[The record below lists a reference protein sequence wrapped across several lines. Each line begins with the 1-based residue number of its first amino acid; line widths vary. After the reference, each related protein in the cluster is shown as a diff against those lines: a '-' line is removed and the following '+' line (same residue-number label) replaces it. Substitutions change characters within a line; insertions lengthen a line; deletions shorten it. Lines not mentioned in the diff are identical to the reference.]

1 MRNFIAGNLRQ
12 CRLFTKTWKGG
23 VHGRGNLP
31 TRGLSTNRGLSTT
44 RGEEKYGHRLVS
56 CEEGGST
63 PNEKQNQGGNL
74 RANENTSHNDGH
86 STAHYDSRNDHP
98 DATSTSDFI
107 HVRKQRDFLQKI
119 DEDDCAQ
126 QEHSTVRIFKQRDA
140 EADSDFLPCNDKYN
154 KLVTRYNEQKG
165 LAKGGSKTKKSL
177 RFGQNALP
185 LQDEEKSLWEI
196 LKEKE
201 DYLRNK
207 KKLKNYQK
215 ELDHKMSREYQKVK
229 KEEQY
234 MHSTTGGES
243 TGVRNRGGRRG
254 PLFDAGSP
262 PHDDIDRFLSGDEA
276 YTNEIKSY
284 DEIYTESA
292 LHGGEAK
299 RRGATGKE
307 GKEGKEDLEGEEDL
321 ENHSIGAQ
329 EDEAVQQDTNELN
342 INKMIHEDLTQSTLS
357 CDMNARYAELRRKKV
372 VSEFLVDDLDAK
384 GEANSAASGRDSLF
398 VNEVEDITARRCIGE
413 IASGG
418 GYQLGKD
425 RQKEDPCTA
434 THNNQVGTQRPPSEC
449 TIEVTPAQDVER
461 LSGQSLSTI
470 IDGNIDNLIIQ
481 REIKKEKTAMG
492 IMAVL
497 YNNLHSCD
505 NINLS
510 SAIMKISKVMDSYQK
525 ESVTK
530 NYMYLNVLKRI
541 NEKLSSFEMS
551 NLVQIFYAFVKMEQF
566 PYFFNDVINYMS
578 VKLKE
583 AEPKHVC
590 SILYTLSNIL
600 VETNESRIFKMKVI
614 DMVKSDM
621 LTKSTN
627 LHLNDVISLLTSLS
641 KLKYKE
647 VNTYYELSKRIEENV
662 DQLNMKNVS
671 NILWAFSHINYTS
684 KLVKKLKKIVEKDIH
699 KADHLDLVNIVYS
712 LTKLN
717 EYDEYLYMD
726 IFYNA
731 INVYLHHMS
740 VKNLCIL
747 LWSYTYVNAHKPDLY
762 INILTKLNENV
773 KQISTKDIVSILTCL
788 SRIQFSYKYKHLFS
802 FLKNKVVKN
811 LYAFT
816 PLQITNVMYHSSFL
830 EIYDHKF
837 YYLLVQQIYQIR
849 HLLYLENLTLILY
862 ALKNVCYLNVHH
874 VDVFKLITHIL
885 QNVKRKYKLLCGED
899 CINIMLIINDLAKY
913 AQQGYLVCASP
924 PVGST
929 DREVPS
935 PMVGPS
941 FLIPPHGG
949 TSSPKSYIDIFDENV
964 NLTELPPS
972 LMSNNEEE
980 VYLPHISDLLYEQI
994 KLRLHNFWQLSIKDV
1009 NNLLI
1014 IMRDKHMHDD
1024 VILNMIMRQIIPIL
1038 SKSTNM
1044 EFLIFLSNITASR
1057 YMKFVALTHM
1067 SRRPKLIALFKKKI
1081 NSITSG
1087 ILNSYQWEE
1096 EADSYGSPLNGADSY
1111 GSPLNGANSY
1121 GPPLNGADSYGSPLN
1136 GADSFGSPL
1145 NGADASDPL
1154 NQRTLLTMRGEALG
1168 GDSIPSLGDDPIV
1181 QARESVKCN
1190 ALQARGNINGIV
1202 HQSGENTNGSAL
1214 QAGEAPNGVASKMES
1229 TPTGYISRSPS
1240 TVVDLNSCIAL
1251 CYACFN
1257 IHYEDDN
1264 ILKLYD
1270 LLEHMIVQE
1279 KRPISSFMLINFVY
1293 ILALTNNKMALVR
1306 KLSQEYMHH
1315 RYASDLEKSPKER
1328 ESLQS
1333 PLTICRDEQDGCDP
1347 SSMNQSL
1354 RTSQHHNTKTSF
1366 NLFYEE
1372 NDKLRT
1378 YLQKGDEEACLLLLK
1393 LAYINT
1399 LINKYHYLYH
1409 LLSEISSYSDQI
1421 YTHEF
1426 IMLAKQVC
1434 YHVYNFVDFFSRDKE
1449 AKYLWNKVAP
1459 NVYINENHI
1468 YLDLD
1473 YEPSAVNMRI
1483 TAVERD
1489 MNISTHRMEN
1499 TAQVSEPQQNRKIA
1513 KSFDNNLNIAKFF
1526 YHVLNYNMDDVS
1538 IRNANC
1544 ASSREERKKIKM
1556 FHFDHVICDIL
1567 NFLNVQY
1574 KGSYTHENIYK
1585 VCCSFPYERHL
1596 IDLMS
1601 YEDVLYPSHR
1611 PLLSAELRQKQLA
1624 LKGWTV
1630 HAINFRDLYNSVK
1643 DKNVICYIF
1652 NIVKKIKKDLKE
1664 LPDDEK
1670 KLEEKNFWENLQYAN
1685 I

>member
-1 MRNFIAGNLRQ
+1 MNMKNFIAGNLSR
-12 CRLFTKTWKGG
+12 CKLFTRTWRGG
-23 VHGRGNLP
+23 VHRRGNL
-31 TRGLSTNRGLSTT
+31 ST
-44 RGEEKYGHRLVS
+44 RGEEKYGDRVVS
-56 CEEGGST
+56 ST
-63 PNEKQNQGGNL
+63 PNRKQNQGEKFI
-74 RANENTSHNDGH
+74 ADEKIEHKDGER
-86 STAHYDSRNDHP
+86 TAPYKMRNDTP
-98 DATSTSDFI
+98 DGISTSDSI
-107 HVRKQRDFLQKI
+107 HVRKQRDFLKKI
-119 DEDDCAQ
+119 DEDDCTH
-126 QEHSTVRIFKQRDA
+126 EDHSTVRIFKPRDA
-140 EADSDFLPCNDKYN
+140 EAESNFLPCNDKYN
-154 KLVTRYNEQKG
+154 QLVKKYNEQKG
-165 LAKGGSKTKKSL
+165 MAKGGSKTKKSL
-177 RFGQNALP
+177 RFGQTALP
-185 LQDEEKSLWEI
+185 LEDEEKSLWEI

-207 KKLKNYQK
+207 KKMKNYQK
-215 ELDHKMSREYQKVK
+215 DLDQKMNREYHKVK

-234 MHSTTGGES
+234 MNSSGGTE
-243 TGVRNRGGRRG
+243 NRGKHNRSGRKV
-254 PLFDAGSP
+254 PPTNPISP
-262 PHDDIDRFLSGDEA
+262 SHDDIDRFLSGDQD

-284 DEIYTESA
+284 DEIYRESS
-292 LHGGEAK
+292 LNRREEKRMDTHEKMEKGENN
-299 RRGATGKE
+299 
-307 GKEGKEDLEGEEDL
+307 L
-321 ENHSIGAQ
+321 GAQ
-329 EDEAVQQDTNELN
+329 EDDAVQEDTNELN
-342 INKMIHEDLTQSTLS
+342 INKMIHEDLTENTLP
-357 CDMNARYAELRRKKV
+357 CDLNERYAELRKKKV
-372 VSEFLVDDLDAK
+372 VSEFLVDDLDSKA
-384 GEANSAASGRDSLF
+384 ETYCAASGKNSLF
-398 VNEVEDITARRCIGE
+398 VNEVEDISARRCIGE
-413 IASGG
+413 ITKGDII
-418 GYQLGKD
+418 YQGGKD
-425 RQKEDPCTA
+425 QRD
-434 THNNQVGTQRPPSEC
+434 NQVEKKSYSNEC
-449 TIEVTPAQDVER
+449 TVEVTPADALEK
-461 LSGQSLSTI
+461 LTGQSLSTI

-492 IMAVL
+492 IITVL
-497 YNNLHSCD
+497 YNNLQTCD

-510 SAIMKISKVMDSYQK
+510 SALIKMSKMMDSYQK
-525 ESVTK
+525 GSVTK
-530 NYMYLNVLKRI
+530 NYMYLNVLKKI
-541 NEKLSSFEMS
+541 DEKLGTFEMS
-551 NLVQIFYAFVKMEQF
+551 NLVQIFYAFVKIEHF
-566 PYFFNDVINYMS
+566 PYFFNDIINNMT
-578 VKLKE
+578 VKLKD

-600 VETNESRIFKMKVI
+600 LETNESRMFKMKVI
-614 DMVKSDM
+614 DLVKSDM
-621 LTKSTN
+621 LTTSTN

-641 KLKYKE
+641 KLKFKD

-671 NILWAFSHINYTS
+671 NILWAFSHINYTC
-684 KLVKKLKKIVEKDIH
+684 KLVKKLKKIVEKDIN

-717 EYDEYLYMD
+717 EYDEHLYMD

-740 VKNLCIL
+740 VKNLCIV

-811 LYAFT
+811 LYAFS

-830 EIYDHKF
+830 EIHDHKF
-837 YYLLVQQIYQIR
+837 YYLLVQQVFQIR
-849 HLLYLENLTLILY
+849 HLLYLENLVLILY

-874 VDVFKLITHIL
+874 MDIFRLIAHIL

-899 CINIMLIINDLAKY
+899 CVNIMLIINDLAKY
-913 AQQGYLVCASP
+913 SQQGYLVCASP
-924 PVGST
+924 QAGNAAT
-929 DREVPS
+929 EIAS
-935 PMVGPS
+935 PMLGPS
-941 FLIPPHGG
+941 SLITPQTVTP
-949 TSSPKSYIDIFDENV
+949 SSKGYIDIFDDNV
-964 NLTELPPS
+964 NLTDLPPS

-994 KLRLHNFWQLSIKDV
+994 KLRLHKFWQLSIKDV

-1014 IMRDKHMHDD
+1014 IMRDKRMHDD

-1067 SRRPKLIALFKKKI
+1067 SRRPKLIGLFKKKI

-1087 ILNSYQWEE
+1087 ILNSYQQEE
-1096 EADSYGSPLNGADSY
+1096 D
-1111 GSPLNGANSY
+1111 
-1121 GPPLNGADSYGSPLN
+1121 
-1136 GADSFGSPL
+1136 ADSFVSPQ
-1145 NGADASDPL
+1145 NVVDGSDPH
-1154 NQRTLLTMRGEALG
+1154 NERTLLTMRCEALS
-1168 GDSIPSLGDDPIV
+1168 GDNMPTMGDDAMV
-1181 QARESVKCN
+1181 QAGK
-1190 ALQARGNINGIV
+1190 NINGNGQQTV
-1202 HQSGENTNGSAL
+1202 DSTN
-1214 QAGEAPNGVASKMES
+1214 EIASKMAN
-1229 TPTGYISRSPS
+1229 TPTGYISHNPK
-1240 TVVDLNSCIAL
+1240 TVVDLNSCVAL

-1264 ILKLYD
+1264 VLKLYD
-1270 LLEHMIVQE
+1270 LVEHMIIE
-1279 KRPISSFMLINFVY
+1279 ERRPISSFMLINFIY

-1315 RYASDLEKSPKER
+1315 RYAGDLEKNSE
-1328 ESLQS
+1328 EWASLQN
-1333 PLTICRDEQDGCDP
+1333 PLTIGREGQDQYDH
-1347 SSMNQSL
+1347 SRMMNKSV
-1354 RTSQHHNTKTSF
+1354 RTPQHHNIKTSF

-1372 NDKLRT
+1372 NDKLRS
-1378 YLQKGDEEACLLLLK
+1378 YLQKGDEEASFLLLK
-1393 LAYINT
+1393 MAYVNILINT
-1399 LINKYHYLYH
+1399 YHYLYQI
-1409 LLSEISSYSDQI
+1409 LCEISTYSDEI

-1426 IMLAKQVC
+1426 FMLAKQVC
-1434 YHVYNFVDFFSRDKE
+1434 YHVYNFLDFFSRDKE

-1459 NVYINENHI
+1459 NVYINENNI

-1473 YEPSAVNMRI
+1473 YEPSPVNLQI
-1483 TAVERD
+1483 TSVQSDTTMSAHRVE
-1489 MNISTHRMEN
+1489 H
-1499 TAQVSEPQQNRKIA
+1499 TAQISEQAQNHKIG

-1538 IRNANC
+1538 FRNANS

-1611 PLLSAELRQKQLA
+1611 PLLSADLRQKQLA

-1652 NIVKKIKKDLKE
+1652 NIVKKIKKDLNE

-1670 KLEEKNFWENLQYAN
+1670 KLEEKNFWDNLQYAN
-1685 I
+1685 M

>member
-1 MRNFIAGNLRQ
+1 MRNFIAANISR
-12 CRLFTKTWKGG
+12 CRLFRTTCRGG
-23 VHGRGNLP
+23 VDRRGNRS
-31 TRGLSTNRGLSTT
+31 TRGFASI
-44 RGEEKYGHRLVS
+44 RGEEKYRDRLVS

-63 PNEKQNQGGNL
+63 PKEKQNHGGNFI
-74 RANENTSHNDGH
+74 ADEDTTQNDEHNK
-86 STAHYDSRNDHP
+86 AHYAAGNDP
-98 DATSTSDFI
+98 LDATSTSDSL
-107 HVRKQRDFLQKI
+107 HLQKQRDFLHKI
-119 DEDDCAQ
+119 DEEDFAP

-154 KLVTRYNEQKG
+154 NLVKKYNEQKE

-177 RFGQNALP
+177 RFGQTGLP
-185 LQDEEKSLWEI
+185 LQDDERSLWEI

-207 KKLKNYQK
+207 KKMKNYQK

-229 KEEQY
+229 KEEEY
-234 MHSTTGGES
+234 MHSVGGGAS
-243 TGVRNRGGRRG
+243 NGNSGNSRVHNRGGRRG
-254 PLFDAGSP
+254 PLSDPISS

-284 DEIYTESA
+284 DEIYTDSP
-292 LHGGEAK
+292 LHRGKAK
-299 RRGATGKE
+299 RRGITD
-307 GKEGKEDLEGEEDL
+307 KEDKEDKKHKEDEEDKEDKRDKEHHNL
-321 ENHSIGAQ
+321 GAQ
-329 EDEAVQQDTNELN
+329 EDEVAQQDTNELN
-342 INKMIHEDLTQSTLS
+342 INKMIHEDLTRSALS
-357 CDMNARYAELRRKKV
+357 CDLNARYAELRKKKV
-372 VSEFLVDDLDAK
+372 VSEFLVDDLDVK
-384 GEANSAASGRDSLF
+384 GEGDSAASGRDSLF

-413 IASGG
+413 ISKGG
-418 GYQLGKD
+418 GYQGEGYQHSEDVLTAG
-425 RQKEDPCTA
+425 QANQAAKEP
-434 THNNQVGTQRPPSEC
+434 PPSDC
-449 TIEVTPAQDVER
+449 TVVVTPADAVER

-492 IMAVL
+492 IMTVL
-497 YNNLHSCD
+497 YNNLHRCD

-510 SAIMKISKVMDSYQK
+510 SAIMKMSKVMDSYQK
-525 ESVTK
+525 GSVTK
-530 NYMYLNVLKRI
+530 NYMYLNVMKRI
-541 NEKLSSFEMS
+541 NEKLPNFEMS
-551 NLVQIFYAFVKMEQF
+551 NLVQIFYAFVKMEHF

-578 VKLKE
+578 VKLNE

-600 VETNESRIFKMKVI
+600 VETNESRTFKMKVI
-614 DMVKSDM
+614 DMVKSDI
-621 LTKSTN
+621 LAKGTN
-627 LHLNDVISLLTSLS
+627 LHLNDAISLLTSLS

-684 KLVKKLKKIVEKDIH
+684 NLVKRLKKIVERDIH

-740 VKNLCIL
+740 VKNLCII
-747 LWSYTYVNAHKPDLY
+747 LWSYTYVNADKPDLY

-811 LYAFT
+811 LYAFS

-837 YYLLVQQIYQIR
+837 YYLLVQQIFQIR

-874 VDVFKLITHIL
+874 VDVFRLIAHIL

-899 CINIMLIINDLAKY
+899 CVNIMLIINDLAKY
-913 AQQGYLVCASP
+913 AQQGYLVCPSP
-924 PVGST
+924 PTGSAAT
-929 DREVPS
+929 EVPS
-935 PMVGPS
+935 SMLGSS
-941 FLIPPHGG
+941 FLIPPQGE
-949 TSSPKSYIDIFDENV
+949 TASPNRYIDIFDENV
-964 NLTELPPS
+964 NLTGLPPH

-1014 IMRDKHMHDD
+1014 IMRDKRMHDD

-1067 SRRPKLIALFKKKI
+1067 SRRPKLIGLFKKKI

-1087 ILNSYQWEE
+1087 ILNSYEGE
-1096 EADSYGSPLNGADSY
+1096 GEG
-1111 GSPLNGANSY
+1111 
-1121 GPPLNGADSYGSPLN
+1121 
-1136 GADSFGSPL
+1136 DSFGSSL
-1145 NGADASDPL
+1145 NGEDGDDPPE
-1154 NQRTLLTMRGEALG
+1154 QRTLLTMRCEALG
-1168 GDSIPSLGDDPIV
+1168 GDSMPSLGDGDPNIQSGGDV
-1181 QARESVKCN
+1181 NPNAHQGGENVNPN
-1190 ALQARGNINGIV
+1190 ALETGDP
-1202 HQSGENTNGSAL
+1202 
-1214 QAGEAPNGVASKMES
+1214 PNRVESKMES

-1270 LLEHMIVQE
+1270 LVEHMIVQE
-1279 KRPISSFMLINFVY
+1279 KRPICSFMLINFVY
-1293 ILALTNNKMALVR
+1293 ILALTNNKMALVGR
-1306 KLSQEYMHH
+1306 LSREYMHH
-1315 RYASDLEKSPKER
+1315 RYASDLEKRCE
-1328 ESLQS
+1328 ELGSLQS
-1333 PLTICRDEQDGCDP
+1333 SFTILRDERNASNP
-1347 SSMNQSL
+1347 SSRNRFV
-1354 RTSQHHNTKTSF
+1354 RTPQHHNTETSF
-1366 NLFYEE
+1366 NLLYEE
-1372 NDKLRT
+1372 NDKLRS

-1393 LAYINT
+1393 MAYVNI
-1399 LINKYHYLYH
+1399 LINMYHYLYQ
-1409 LLSEISSYSDQI
+1409 LMSEICSYSDEI

-1434 YHVYNFVDFFSRDKE
+1434 YHVYNFVDFFSKDKE
-1449 AKYLWNKVAP
+1449 AKYVWNKVAP
-1459 NVYINENHI
+1459 NVYINENSI

-1473 YEPSAVNMRI
+1473 YEPSAVNVQI
-1483 TAVERD
+1483 TPLQRD
-1489 MNISTHRMEN
+1489 RKLDTHRMEQ
-1499 TAQVSEPQQNRKIA
+1499 TAQASAPPQNPKIA
-1513 KSFDNNLNIAKFF
+1513 KSFDNNLKISKFF
-1526 YHVLNYNMDDVS
+1526 YHVLNYNVDDVS

-1567 NFLNVQY
+1567 KFLNVQY

-1652 NIVKKIKKDLKE
+1652 NIVKKIKNDLKE

>member
-1 MRNFIAGNLRQ
+1 MRNFIADNLIR
-12 CRLFTKTWKGG
+12 CTLLTRTWRGG
-23 VHGRGNLP
+23 VHRRGNL
-31 TRGLSTNRGLSTT
+31 STLG
-44 RGEEKYGHRLVS
+44 GKKYVDRLVS
-56 CEEGGST
+56 YEEGNC
-63 PNEKQNQGGNL
+63 PPKEKQNEGDKFSVDGTN
-74 RANENTSHNDGH
+74 GH
-86 STAHYDSRNDHP
+86 STALYDAHKDRH
-98 DATSTSDFI
+98 DATSDATADVASESV
-107 HVRKQRDFLQKI
+107 HVRKQKDFLQKI
-119 DEDDCAQ
+119 DEDDCSQ

-154 KLVTRYNEQKG
+154 KLVKRYNEQKG

-177 RFGQNALP
+177 RFGQTALP

-207 KKLKNYQK
+207 KKMKNYQK
-215 ELDHKMSREYQKVK
+215 ELDYKMDREYQKVK
-229 KEEQY
+229 KEDQY
-234 MHSTTGGES
+234 MNSARDGASSAGHNKGQ
-243 TGVRNRGGRRG
+243 RRG
-254 PLFDAGSP
+254 AVSDKVSS
-262 PHDDIDRFLSGDEA
+262 PHDDIDQFLSGDET

-284 DEIYTESA
+284 DEIYTESP
-292 LHGGEAK
+292 LHRGEVK
-299 RRGATGKE
+299 GSGATDKG
-307 GKEGKEDLEGEEDL
+307 DH
-321 ENHSIGAQ
+321 NIVAQ
-329 EDEAVQQDTNELN
+329 EEEAVKEDTNELN
-342 INKMIHEDLTQSTLS
+342 INKLIHEDLTESALS
-357 CDMNARYAELRRKKV
+357 CDLNVRYAELRRKKM
-372 VSEFLVDDLDAK
+372 VSEFLVDDLEEK
-384 GEANSAASGRDSLF
+384 GEADSAASAKDSLF

-413 IASGG
+413 ITKGS
-418 GYQLGKD
+418 GYQMVD
-425 RQKEDPCTA
+425 NQQTEDACIGQRG
-434 THNNQVGTQRPPSEC
+434 NQVEKQPHRSES
-449 TIEVTPAQDVER
+449 IVEVTPADNVQQ
-461 LSGQSLSTI
+461 LSGHSLSTI

-492 IMAVL
+492 ILTVL
-497 YNNLHSCD
+497 YNNLNTCD

-510 SAIMKISKVMDSYQK
+510 SAIMKMSKLMDSYQRG
-525 ESVTK
+525 SITK
-530 NYMYLNVLKRI
+530 NYMYLNVMKRI
-541 NEKLSSFEMS
+541 NDKLGRFDIS
-551 NLVQIFYAFVKMEQF
+551 NLAQIFYAFVKIEHF

-578 VKLKE
+578 VKLKD

-614 DMVKSDM
+614 DMVKSHM
-621 LTKSTN
+621 LVTSTS

-641 KLKYKE
+641 KLKYKD

-662 DQLNMKNVS
+662 DQLNMRNVS

-684 KLVKKLKKIVEKDIH
+684 KLVKKLKKIVERDIH

-740 VKNLCIL
+740 VKNLCII

-762 INILTKLNENV
+762 ISILTKLNENV
-773 KQISTKDIVSILTCL
+773 KQITTKDIVSILTCL

-811 LYAFT
+811 LYAFS

-849 HLLYLENLTLILY
+849 HLLYLENLVLILY

-874 VDVFKLITHIL
+874 VDVFRLIAHIL
-885 QNVKRKYKLLCGED
+885 QNVKKKYKLLCGED
-899 CINIMLIINDLAKY
+899 CVNIMLIINDLAKY
-913 AQQGYLVCASP
+913 TQQGYLVCASP
-924 PVGST
+924 PPGST
-929 DREVPS
+929 ATELSS
-935 PMVGPS
+935 PMLGPS
-941 FLIPPHGG
+941 
-949 TSSPKSYIDIFDENV
+949 SSISHSAGEMSSSNHYIDIFDDNV

-980 VYLPHISDLLYEQI
+980 VYLPHINDLLYEQI

-1014 IMRDKHMHDD
+1014 IMRDKRMHDD

-1067 SRRPKLIALFKKKI
+1067 SRRPKLISLFKKKI

-1087 ILNSYQWEE
+1087 ILNSYEQEE
-1096 EADSYGSPLNGADSY
+1096 EGESFDSPLNRVD
-1111 GSPLNGANSY
+1111 GS
-1121 GPPLNGADSYGSPLN
+1121 
-1136 GADSFGSPL
+1136 
-1145 NGADASDPL
+1145 DAPE
-1154 NQRTLLTMRGEALG
+1154 QRPLLTMRCG
-1168 GDSIPSLGDDPIV
+1168 SIDVDTVPSLGDDSIV
-1181 QARESVKCN
+1181 
-1190 ALQARGNINGIV
+1190 
-1202 HQSGENTNGSAL
+1202 
-1214 QAGEAPNGVASKMES
+1214 QAGEAENGMTSTMASM
-1229 TPTGYISRSPS
+1229 PTGYISRNPS

-1270 LLEHMIVQE
+1270 LVEHMIVQE

-1293 ILALTNNKMALVR
+1293 ILALTNNKMNLVR

-1315 RYASDLEKSPKER
+1315 RYASDLEKSCDGWG
-1328 ESLQS
+1328 SLQN
-1333 PLTICRDEQDGCDP
+1333 PLTIRQDEQDECDP

-1354 RTSQHHNTKTSF
+1354 STPQHHSTKTSF

-1372 NDKLRT
+1372 NDKLRS
-1378 YLQKGDEEACLLLLK
+1378 YLQKGGEEASLLLLK
-1393 LAYINT
+1393 LAYVNILINT
-1399 LINKYHYLYH
+1399 YHYLYP
-1409 LLSEISSYSDQI
+1409 LLSEICSYSDEI

-1426 IMLAKQVC
+1426 VILAKQVC
-1434 YHVYNFVDFFSRDKE
+1434 YHVYNFVNFFSRDKE
-1449 AKYLWNKVAP
+1449 AKYVWNKVAP
-1459 NVYINENHI
+1459 NVYINENNI

-1473 YEPSAVNMRI
+1473 YEASPVNVNI
-1483 TAVERD
+1483 TDEERD
-1489 MNISTHRMEN
+1489 RNVFVHRIEH
-1499 TAQVSEPQQNRKIA
+1499 TGQASAPAPQNHKIA
-1513 KSFDNNLNIAKFF
+1513 KSFDNNLKIAKFF

-1538 IRNANC
+1538 IRNANS

-1652 NIVKKIKKDLKE
+1652 SIVKKIKKDLKE

-1670 KLEEKNFWENLQYAN
+1670 KLEEKNFWDNLQYAN
-1685 I
+1685 M

>member
-1 MRNFIAGNLRQ
+1 MRNFIVGNLTR
-12 CRLFTKTWKGG
+12 CRLFTRTWRGG
-23 VHGRGNLP
+23 VHRRGNVS
-31 TRGLSTNRGLSTT
+31 TRV
-44 RGEEKYGHRLVS
+44 EEEYVDRLVS
-56 CEEGGST
+56 CT
-63 PNEKQNQGGNL
+63 PNGKQNQGDNFI
-74 RANENTSHNDGH
+74 ADEKTTHNDGH
-86 STAHYDSRNDHP
+86 STAHYDTRNDP
-98 DATSTSDFI
+98 PEATSTSDSI

-119 DEDDCAQ
+119 DENDCAQ
-126 QEHSTVRIFKQRDA
+126 EEHSTVRIFKQRDA

-154 KLVTRYNEQKG
+154 KLVKRYNEQKG
-165 LAKGGSKTKKSL
+165 LAKGGSKTKKSF
-177 RFGQNALP
+177 RFGQSALP
-185 LQDEEKSLWEI
+185 PQDDERSLWEI

-207 KKLKNYQK
+207 KKMKNYQK
-215 ELDHKMSREYQKVK
+215 ELDQKMSREYHKVK

-234 MHSTTGGES
+234 MNSAGGNAS
-243 TGVRNRGGRRG
+243 NRVHNRGGRR
-254 PLFDAGSP
+254 SP
-262 PHDDIDRFLSGDEA
+262 PSDPISPTHDDIDRFLSGDQD

-284 DEIYTESA
+284 DEIYTESS
-292 LHGGEAK
+292 LHKGEAK
-299 RRGATGKE
+299 RRGASNKE
-307 GKEGKEDLEGEEDL
+307 
-321 ENHSIGAQ
+321 ENDGRENNLAAQ

-342 INKMIHEDLTQSTLS
+342 INNMIHEDLTESTLS
-357 CDMNARYAELRRKKV
+357 CDLNERYAELRKKKV
-372 VSEFLVDDLDAK
+372 VSEFLVDDLDTK
-384 GEANSAASGRDSLF
+384 GEANSAASGKDSLF
-398 VNEVEDITARRCIGE
+398 VNEMEDITARRCIGE
-413 IASGG
+413 ITKGDN
-418 GYQLGKD
+418 YQLGKE
-425 RQKEDPCTA
+425 Q
-434 THNNQVGTQRPPSEC
+434 HNNQVEKKPHHNVC
-449 TIEVTPAQDVER
+449 TVEVTPADGVER

-492 IMAVL
+492 IMTVL
-497 YNNLHSCD
+497 YNNLQTCD

-510 SAIMKISKVMDSYQK
+510 SALMKMSKLMDSYQK
-525 ESVTK
+525 GSVTK
-530 NYMYLNVLKRI
+530 NYMYLNVLKKI
-541 NEKLSSFEMS
+541 DEKLGTFEMS
-551 NLVQIFYAFVKMEQF
+551 NLVQIFYAFVKVEHF

-578 VKLKE
+578 VKLKDAE
-583 AEPKHVC
+583 AKHIC

-600 VETNESRIFKMKVI
+600 VETNESRVFKMKVI
-614 DMVKSDM
+614 DMVKSDL
-621 LTKSTN
+621 LTTSTS

-647 VNTYYELSKRIEENV
+647 VNSYYELSKRIEENV
-662 DQLNMKNVS
+662 DQLTMKNVS

-684 KLVKKLKKIVEKDIH
+684 KLVKKLKKIVERDIH

-726 IFYNA
+726 VFYNA

-773 KQISTKDIVSILTCL
+773 KQITTKDIVSILTCL
-788 SRIQFSYKYKHLFS
+788 SRIQYSYKYKHLFS

-811 LYAFT
+811 LYAFS

-830 EIYDHKF
+830 EIYDHKY
-837 YYLLVQQIYQIR
+837 YYLLVQQIFQIR
-849 HLLYLENLTLILY
+849 HLLYLENLVLILY

-874 VDVFKLITHIL
+874 LDVFRLISHIL
-885 QNVKRKYKLLCGED
+885 HNVKRKYKLLCGED
-899 CINIMLIINDLAKY
+899 CVNIMLIINDLAKY

-924 PVGST
+924 PAGSAT
-929 DREVPS
+929 TEGAS
-935 PMVGPS
+935 PMLDS
-941 FLIPPHGG
+941 SSLISPP
-949 TSSPKSYIDIFDENV
+949 KRYIDIFDDNV
-964 NLTELPPS
+964 KLTDLPPS

-994 KLRLHNFWQLSIKDV
+994 KLRLHKFWQLSIKDV

-1014 IMRDKHMHDD
+1014 IMREKRMHDD

-1067 SRRPKLIALFKKKI
+1067 SRRPKLIGLFKKKI

-1087 ILNSYQWEE
+1087 ILNSYQQEE
-1096 EADSYGSPLNGADSY
+1096 DVDSFASSLNGAD
-1111 GSPLNGANSY
+1111 G
-1121 GPPLNGADSYGSPLN
+1121 
-1136 GADSFGSPL
+1136 
-1145 NGADASDPL
+1145 SDPSD
-1154 NQRTLLTMRGEALG
+1154 QRTLLTMRHEALTQ
-1168 GDSIPSLGDDPIV
+1168 DSVPCLGDHPIV
-1181 QARESVKCN
+1181 QTGESV
-1190 ALQARGNINGIV
+1190 
-1202 HQSGENTNGSAL
+1202 
-1214 QAGEAPNGVASKMES
+1214 NGVAPPMGSI
-1229 TPTGYISRSPS
+1229 PTAYIPHSPS

-1270 LLEHMIVQE
+1270 LVEHMIVQE
-1279 KRPISSFMLINFVY
+1279 KRPISSFMLINFIY
-1293 ILALTNNKMALVR
+1293 ILALTNNKMSLVR

-1315 RYASDLEKSPKER
+1315 RYANDLEKSCEER
-1328 ESLQS
+1328 GSQRNV
-1333 PLTICRDEQDGCDP
+1333 LTKHPDEQDQCDP
-1347 SSMNQSL
+1347 SSMNQPV
-1354 RTSQHHNTKTSF
+1354 RTLQRATAKTSF

-1372 NDKLRT
+1372 NDKLRS
-1378 YLQKGDEEACLLLLK
+1378 YLQKGDEEASLLLLK
-1393 LAYINT
+1393 MAYVNILLNT
-1399 LINKYHYLYH
+1399 YDYLYQ
-1409 LLSEISSYSDQI
+1409 LLTEICTYSDQI

-1426 IMLAKQVC
+1426 VMLAKQVC
-1434 YHVYNFVDFFSRDKE
+1434 YHVYNFVDFFSKDKE
-1449 AKYLWNKVAP
+1449 AKYVFNKVAP
-1459 NVYINENHI
+1459 NVYINENNI

-1473 YEPSAVNMRI
+1473 YEPSPVNLQI
-1483 TAVERD
+1483 TALQSEAN
-1489 MNISTHRMEN
+1489 MAAHRMEH
-1499 TAQVSEPQQNRKIA
+1499 TAQVNAPPQNKKIA

-1526 YHVLNYNMDDVS
+1526 YHILNYNMDDVNM
-1538 IRNANC
+1538 RNDNST
-1544 ASSREERKKIKM
+1544 SSREERKKIKM

-1611 PLLSAELRQKQLA
+1611 PLLSADLRQKQLA

-1652 NIVKKIKKDLKE
+1652 NIVKKIKKDLNE

-1670 KLEEKNFWENLQYAN
+1670 KLEEKNFWDNLQYAN

>member
-1 MRNFIAGNLRQ
+1 MRNFIAGKLNR
-12 CRLFTKTWKGG
+12 CRLFTTTWRGG

-31 TRGLSTNRGLSTT
+31 I
-44 RGEEKYGHRLVS
+44 RGEEKYGDRLTS
-56 CEEGGST
+56 CEEGVSAPKEEQNRRGSFS
-63 PNEKQNQGGNL
+63 
-74 RANENTSHNDGH
+74 ADENIARNIAHEDAHKDTHNDAQN
-86 STAHYDSRNDHP
+86 TACNAID
-98 DATSTSDFI
+98 
-107 HVRKQRDFLQKI
+107 VQKQRDFLHKI
-119 DEDDCAQ
+119 DEDDCAR

-140 EADSDFLPCNDKYN
+140 DADPDFLPCNDKFN
-154 KLVTRYNEQKG
+154 QLVKRYNEQKG
-165 LAKGGSKTKKSL
+165 LAKGGGTKTKKSF
-177 RFGQNALP
+177 RFGQTALP
-185 LQDEEKSLWEI
+185 LQEDEKSLWEI

-207 KKLKNYQK
+207 KKMKNYQK
-215 ELDHKMSREYQKVK
+215 ELDQKMSREYQKVK

-234 MHSTTGGES
+234 VHSAGGGGS
-243 TGVRNRGGRRG
+243 SANGRNSGVHSRSRCGGPRSD
-254 PLFDAGSP
+254 PSSP
-262 PHDDIDRFLSGDEA
+262 HHDDIDRFLSGDEA
-276 YTNEIKSY
+276 YTNDIKSY
-284 DEIYTESA
+284 DEIYAQSP
-292 LHGGEAK
+292 LHGGEAAK
-299 RRGATGKE
+299 GGEEGEAAKE
-307 GKEGKEDLEGEEDL
+307 GIPHRDAE
-321 ENHSIGAQ
+321 
-329 EDEAVQQDTNELN
+329 ELN
-342 INKMIHEDLTQSTLS
+342 INNMIHEDLTRSALA
-357 CDMNARYAELRRKKV
+357 CDLNARYAELRRKKV

-384 GEANSAASGRDSLF
+384 GEAESAASGRDSLF
-398 VNEVEDITARRCIGE
+398 VNEVEDISARRCIGE
-413 IASGG
+413 
-418 GYQLGKD
+418 GYQVGKAP
-425 RQKEDPCTA
+425 RSEEALA
-434 THNNQVGTQRPPSEC
+434 TRRDNQVGRQPPPREGASEGISEYNNDC
-449 TIEVTPAQDVER
+449 TVDHTADHTAAHAAHTDHTAEGVER
-461 LSGQSLSTI
+461 LGGQSLSSI
-470 IDGNIDNLIIQ
+470 IDGNIDNLVIQ
-481 REIKKEKTAMG
+481 REIKREKTAMG
-492 IMAVL
+492 IVTVL

-510 SAIMKISKVMDSYQK
+510 SAIMKMSKLMDSYQK
-525 ESVTK
+525 GTLTK
-530 NYMYLNVLKRI
+530 NYMYLNVLKRV
-541 NEKLSSFEMS
+541 NEKLATFELS
-551 NLVQIFYAFVKMEQF
+551 NLVQIFYAFVKMEHF

-578 VKLKE
+578 VNLKE

-600 VETNESRIFKMKVI
+600 VETNESRTFKMKVI

-621 LTKSTN
+621 LTASTS
-627 LHLNDVISLLTSLS
+627 LPLNDLISLLTSLS

-647 VNTYYELSKRIEENV
+647 VNTYYELSKRIEEHT

-684 KLVKKLKKIVEKDIH
+684 KLVKKLKKIVERDIH
-699 KADHLDLVNIVYS
+699 KCDHLDLVNIVYS

-731 INVYLHHMS
+731 INVYIHHMS

-811 LYAFT
+811 VYAFS

-837 YYLLVQQIYQIR
+837 YYLLVQQIFQIR

-874 VDVFKLITHIL
+874 VDVFRLIAHIL
-885 QNVKRKYKLLCGED
+885 QNVKRKYRLLCGED
-899 CINIMLIINDLAKY
+899 CVNIMLIINDLSKY
-913 AQQGYLVCASP
+913 AQHGYLVCASP
-924 PVGST
+924 ASRSTSRSASGSAAGSAAE
-929 DREVPS
+929 EVAS
-935 PMVGPS
+935 PMLGPPLLTS
-941 FLIPPHGG
+941 PPER
-949 TSSPKSYIDIFDENV
+949 YVDIFDETV
-964 NLTELPPS
+964 NLNELPPA
-972 LMSNNEEE
+972 LMSNEEE

-1014 IMRDKHMHDD
+1014 IMRDKRMHDD

-1067 SRRPKLIALFKKKI
+1067 SRRPKLIALFRKKI

-1087 ILNSYQWEE
+1087 ILNSYEGEE
-1096 EADSYGSPLNGADSY
+1096 GQKQEERQQEEGDSCGSPLNGA
-1111 GSPLNGANSY
+1111 GG
-1121 GPPLNGADSYGSPLN
+1121 
-1136 GADSFGSPL
+1136 
-1145 NGADASDPL
+1145 SDPPE
-1154 NQRTLLTMRGEALG
+1154 QRSLLTMRGEAPS
-1168 GDSIPSLGDDPIV
+1168 GDSTPRVGDDPF
-1181 QARESVKCN
+1181 VK
-1190 ALQARGNINGIV
+1190 AV
-1202 HQSGENTNGSAL
+1202 EN
-1214 QAGEAPNGVASKMES
+1214 PNGNAHQTGEPSPYAVATQMGS
-1229 TPTGYISRSPS
+1229 TPAGYTPRSAS
-1240 TVVDLNSCIAL
+1240 AAVDLNSCIAL

-1257 IHYEDDN
+1257 MHYEDDN
-1264 ILKLYD
+1264 VLKLYD
-1270 LLEHMIVQE
+1270 LVEHMIVQE
-1279 KRPISSFMLINFVY
+1279 KRPISSFMLINFIY
-1293 ILALTNNKMALVR
+1293 MLALTNNKMPLVR

-1315 RYASDLEKSPKER
+1315 RYGSDLEKSCQEGGSPPT
-1328 ESLQS
+1328 
-1333 PLTICRDEQDGCDP
+1333 PLTIHPDEQYRSDP
-1347 SSMNQSL
+1347 SSMNHSM
-1354 RTSQHHNTKTSF
+1354 RTPQHHNDRTSF

-1372 NDKLRT
+1372 NDKLRS

-1393 LAYINT
+1393 LAYVNIQINM
-1399 LINKYHYLYH
+1399 YRYLYH
-1409 LLSEISSYSDQI
+1409 LLSEICSYSEQL
-1421 YTHEF
+1421 YTQEF
-1426 IMLAKQVC
+1426 VLLAKQVC
-1434 YHVYNFVDFFSRDKE
+1434 YHVYNFVDFFSKDKE
-1449 AKYLWNKVAP
+1449 AKYVWNKVAP
-1459 NVYINENHI
+1459 NVYINEESI

-1473 YEPSAVNMRI
+1473 FEPSAVNVQI
-1483 TAVERD
+1483 TGEGSSRNMSA
-1489 MNISTHRMEN
+1489 HRMEH
-1499 TAQVSEPQQNRKIA
+1499 TAQASAPTSAPTQNPKIA
-1513 KSFDNNLNIAKFF
+1513 KAFDNNMNIAKFF
-1526 YHVLNYNMDDVS
+1526 YHVLNYDMDDVS
-1538 IRNANC
+1538 SRNANS

-1556 FHFDHVICDIL
+1556 FHFDHVICNIL
-1567 NFLNVQY
+1567 NFVSAPYRHLNVQY

-1664 LPDDEK
+1664 LPDSEK